1 MADPLRVERDG
12 DLTILT
18 MDSPPLNLFT
28 HQMWANFEDAVAELT
43 ADTPRAVLIRAEGRV
58 VSGGVDVALFAD
70 LTPAT
75 AKELW
80 ERHIQTVHALES
92 LPCPVVFA
100 AHALCLTAAFEISL
114 GCDLL
119 LATRSA
125 SFGLVERRVGL
136 TPAMGGTQR
145 LASRAG
151 PARAREFVMTGD
163 VYDAETMHAWGVV
176 NRLYDDEGF
185 AEAAVAFTQEL
196 AEGPTI
202 AHAAT
207 KQIVAAQVEGGVLD
221 ADRVMPA
228 IAGDLFATDDLKGA
242 VRSFIEH
249 RGPGHAT
256 FTGRQAAQR

>member
-1 MADPLRVERDG
+1 MADPLRVEHDG
-12 DLTILT
+12 GLTILT

-28 HQMWANFEDAVAELT
+28 HEMWAGFEDAVADLT
-43 ADTPRAVLIRAEGRV
+43 AGTPRAVLIRGEGRV
-58 VSGGVDVALFAD
+58 VSAGVDVALFAE

-80 ERHIQTVHALES
+80 ERQLTTVHGLEA

-114 GCDLL
+114 ACDLL

-125 SFGLVERRVGL
+125 SFGLVERRIGL
-136 TPAMGGTQR
+136 TPAMGGTER

-151 PARAREFVMTGD
+151 PARAREFVMTGE

-176 NRLYDDEGF
+176 NRLYDDDGF

-207 KQIVAAQVEGGVLD
+207 KQIVAAEIRGGVPE

-228 IAGDLFATDDLKGA
+228 IAADLFATDDLKGA
-242 VRSFIEH
+242 VQSFIEH
-249 RGPGHAT
+249 HGPGHAT
-256 FTGRQAAQR
+256 FTGRRAVPR